1 MGWFSN
7 KYLVGATL
15 IVMALQVAAL
25 YTPIMQKVLRT
36 VPLTLSEWLMIIL
49 VASSILVVEE
59 VRKLLYRGRF
69 HLKNT

>member
-59 VRKLLYRGRF
+59 VRKLFYRGRF